1 VVSFGGRYALEDDCE
16 VPDTQDSLFEFPGG
30 CTLACTYREASSGG
44 QQVPVLWFFG
54 TKGGMNLSRSGF
66 RIYPD
71 NKMPKNGHIPA
82 SDKQPAIPPDGP
94 RQLEGAATDPGS
106 LKPTSERWTEA
117 MTMDPASTRYGGID
131 LHARN
136 FIDCIKSRQQ
146 PAGDVEDG
154 HRATVACHLANISLR
169 LGGRKLRWDAEKEDF
184 IGDREASAMLV
195 RPYSPP
201 WDKELRSYK
210 FGD

>member
-1 VVSFGGRYALEDDCE
+1 
-16 VPDTQDSLFEFPGG
+16 
-30 CTLACTYREASSGG
+30 
-44 QQVPVLWFFG
+44 
-54 TKGGMNLSRSGF
+54 
-66 RIYPD
+66 
-71 NKMPKNGHIPA
+71 
-82 SDKQPAIPPDGP
+82 
-94 RQLEGAATDPGS
+94 
-106 LKPTSERWTEA
+106 

-169 LGGRKLRWDAEKEDF
+169 LGGRKLRWDADKEDF

-195 RPYSPP
+195 RPYSAP

-210 FGD
+210 FGS